1 MRNSVP
7 TPVAAGIIAVLVLVA
22 AFLLWRHYFA
32 PPALPAGMAS
42 GPDTSTAEQRRAER
56 QDRAR
61 RTEEDEARLREKEAQ
76 MKAARGAQ

>member
-7 TPVAAGIIAVLVLVA
+7 TPLAAGIIAVLVLVA
-22 AFLLWRHYFA
+22 GFLLWRQYFA
-32 PPALPAGMAS
+32 APTLPAGMAS
-42 GPDTSTAEQRRAER
+42 GPDLSTVEQRRAER
-56 QDRAR
+56 QNRAL